1 MSILLPLNLQFFSAD
16 TGNGG
21 EGGTNQDTA
30 TQTPEPET
38 QETNQE
44 TPMIPKTR
52 FDEVNTK
59 MRAMEE
65 QLKAF
70 EEEKAKL
77 QQAEEERQKAEAEKR
92 GEFEELYRSKEKE
105 VEGLLTFKQRAEAL
119 EGVINEM
126 VDSKLQTIP
135 EDYHDLIPSNLS
147 AEEKLSWI
155 NKAEAKGMF
164 KVASEETSIGEST
177 NPKHDTKRDVSKMS
191 AMEKLFLGY
200 GKR

>member
-1 MSILLPLNLQFFSAD
+1 
-16 TGNGG
+16 
-21 EGGTNQDTA
+21 
-30 TQTPEPET
+30 
-38 QETNQE
+38 
-44 TPMIPKTR
+44 
-52 FDEVNTK
+52 
-59 MRAMEE
+59 
-65 QLKAF
+65 
-70 EEEKAKL
+70 
-77 QQAEEERQKAEAEKR
+77 
-92 GEFEELYRSKEKE
+92 
-105 VEGLLTFKQRAEAL
+105 
-119 EGVINEM
+119 M

-164 KVASEETSIGEST
+164 KVANEETSIGEST